1 MIRSDSAA
9 PCLHLRTVEV
19 SAMAQGTVS
28 VSHTRTG
35 YSQSRALGPVGTEGT
50 DLSASVDY
58 TDLDFGVGGNAGSLR
73 LKYVHDA
80 RGQVKEDQK
89 QYLVSG
95 STYANLTPVKRTHA
109 DNDIGGCSGS
119 SGHIDGR
126 IRRLHECG
134 GS

>member
-73 LKYVHDA
+73 LKY
-80 RGQVKEDQK
+80 DQK

-119 SGHIDGR
+119 SGHTDGR
-126 IRRLHECG
+126 IRRLHDCG